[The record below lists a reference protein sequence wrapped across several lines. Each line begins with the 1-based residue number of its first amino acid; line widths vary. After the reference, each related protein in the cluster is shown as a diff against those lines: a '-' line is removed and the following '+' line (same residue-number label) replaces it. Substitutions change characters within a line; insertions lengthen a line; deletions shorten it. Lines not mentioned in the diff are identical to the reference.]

1 MSTPVI
7 PLFFPEALTLPGLW
21 GELGK
26 THGLT
31 QKDFQWFSHIELAS
45 QALRDKQTPPM
56 LAKTIVLKIPGLEP
70 LPLAGSFLLTA
81 TPDDNGV
88 ILYTPYAGIQKF
100 TDRSAMTEQ
109 LVKQL
114 KAADEDDN
122 LLAFMALSQRK
133 AVADASTIELDFQS
147 IEGDV
152 FEDQRN
158 TLSHNQQLNDQA
170 LLDELKTLPSLTS
183 LLDALLA
190 EQLAGAFPGVDQ
202 RQTQVNFHLA
212 ATEGNDDASRPMRRW
227 INCLSLSDAVLLH
240 YRHQR
245 WPSGQTHEFSHSKQS
260 PAKADQSHWETA
272 VTTVS
277 RKLVHLL
284 VGQLEQYWNA
294 ASADGVSRR
303 EFFGRAIA
311 DQWRVQLLLKREAAI
326 ITPEQSRDLHA
337 LISTASRANASMT
350 IETPRLWEYPA
361 NNVELAGSLMISASH
376 AYLYTPT
383 EGLQVLSNY
392 QDLRDTLLAKFSAAG
407 HEDELYGLL
416 SLDERQRFIGFN
428 RPKVTGE
435 VISGA
440 IFSKLL
446 DAIVTKQLQN
456 MDYTLQVFRHS
467 DGAVD
472 IHALFDKALDI
483 RSMISERLLAL
494 ETDGR
499 WSTRPVLSGDQRPA
513 MVRADTAATFVKS
526 FSDIETLINT
536 DFTAQPLASL
546 ALQRVSLINLLPRL
560 AHTLS
565 VGIRGEASLRRLGAT
580 LREADRSIV
589 ETVFNPDHGERRN
602 RLSLKGFRPDAYS
615 LTLECSGLRN
625 VLPLAHCLLL
635 TERGGLDPSHS
646 GRTILWTPANGV
658 EAFDNL
664 SRARQELN
672 RRLLDP
678 QQRLALLENLTPS
691 QHLFHQSYSL
701 GALRLIEGPVLELV
715 ARSSFDHFLARCEQ
729 VRSFKLDDTKQKKAL
744 SALTANGINTNLR
757 RATSIAR
764 AMSLQQSLPT
774 WLGMAALE
782 DQRLHVELLEQYRNS
797 VEEDKDYL
805 HGITPLRSYVH
816 ERLTTLLA
824 NRFPDSKLN
833 PDDIDIIP
841 DLNLIGPA
849 RNLTEFALNHVSV
862 AQGSGFQVASTAT
875 QTLPKGL
882 DQAAV
887 RQLLQSLN
895 IVQSYATQVEQKLS
909 GATAD
914 VESRI
919 QRFVKQLPW
928 QLLQHAHELKLLQ
941 RLSHSAFDLLRQV
954 LDMPDA
960 TARAAVQGAHAIA
973 RPLELIKTTGGG
985 AVKALGLY
993 LVSPGIA
1000 KTGPHILYAPYL
1012 PGGSPFIEFDTEA
1025 SVVSALNTP
1034 GLLQEMLIRRL
1045 PDSEQSVFRNLFKS
1059 TAGQLSEIT
1068 LASNPIGGNL
1078 LTHLFHDNT
1087 KLLSHMLGSQLQAVG
1102 QADWE
1107 AVKHL
1112 FSAGIQRVLG
1122 LLPGKLA
1129 YLQFLW
1135 NAYRDALN
1143 SAEALQDH
1151 HWKVALEDFI
1161 AGAVQLITLGKLSLE
1176 GWTETAQVSH
1186 ETLAPPVAT
1195 PIVAP
1200 KWSEVDSTAP
1210 LRTRLQP
1217 FETTVELK
1225 NLTKNSADGTYLDAA
1240 SKKTYAPIAG
1250 KVYAV
1255 EKTGAAW
1262 RMIKGKEAGPVLLT
1276 APDKQLVIDPDIHT
1290 VHFGKAMSTM
1300 QNRLAHAHIA
1310 REVLNIEARGMEDIR
1325 ARHPEKARM
1334 IVQAID
1340 MARYYAFNSLHN
1352 MAQLRKLVPGT
1363 RLDTFLKRFFGVSQV
1378 NTALIDKIKS
1388 AILPI
1393 CNALVDPDEDWMN
1406 SHRFIVGSNRDPQ
1419 ENLIAF
1425 VLEKDLQRNVH
1436 FTERFFDQQLDWY
1449 KSCLTE
1455 PFNVDGHSQAAT
1467 LIHEFAHL
1475 FSKALDIASLEAR
1488 RPFSDLVAPNS
1499 AFGIAMKQSQLDFQ
1513 RVALSMET
1521 PKEELFARW
1530 NRGLQTWISL
1540 DSIPDAYHV
1549 GKAVL
1554 KLTGSDT
1561 MEQAR
1566 EAFLDVENATFRTD
1580 VILHNADSLAFLI
1593 CEMGRQLDPV
1603 PPATASATG
1612 S

>member
-1 MSTPVI
+1 MSTPVT
-7 PLFFPEALTLPGLW
+7 PLFFPQALSSPGLW
-21 GELGK
+21 RELGK

-31 QKDFQWFSHIELAS
+31 QKDFQWFSQIELAS
-45 QALRDKQTPPM
+45 QALRDRQTPPM
-56 LAKTIVLKIPGLEP
+56 LAKTIRLKLPGLEP
-70 LPLAGSFLLTA
+70 MPLAGSFLLSA

-100 TDRSAMTEQ
+100 ANRAALAEKLET
-109 LVKQL
+109 QL
-114 KAADEDDN
+114 KDAGEDDE

-133 AVADASTIELDFQS
+133 GVVQSSEIELDFQT

-152 FEDQRN
+152 FEDQRT
-158 TLSHNQQLNDQA
+158 TLSSQQQLNDQA
-170 LLDELKTLPSLTS
+170 LLDELKALPSLTA
-183 LLDALLA
+183 LLDTMLS
-190 EQLAGAFPGVDQ
+190 EQLAVSFPGEDQ
-202 RQTQVNFHLA
+202 SQTRVNFYLA
-212 ATEGNDDASRPMRRW
+212 ATEGNEDASRPKRRW
-227 INCLSLSDAVLLH
+227 VNSLSLSDAVLLH

-245 WPSGQTHEFSHSKQS
+245 WPSGQAHEFSHPKKS
-260 PAKADQSHWETA
+260 PAKDDQGHWETS

-277 RKLVHLL
+277 RKLVSLL
-284 VGQLEQYWNA
+284 VGQLEHYWDA

-303 EFFGRAIA
+303 EFFNRAIA
-311 DQWRVQLLLKREAAI
+311 DQCRVQLLLKREANI
-326 ITPEQSRDLHA
+326 ITPEQSHDLHA
-337 LISTASRANASMT
+337 LISTASQTNASMT
-350 IETPRLWEYPA
+350 IETVRLWEHQA
-361 NNVELAGSLMISASH
+361 NYVELAGSLMVSADQ
-376 AYLYTPT
+376 AFLYTPT
-383 EGLQVLSNY
+383 EGLQVLKDY
-392 QDLRDTLLAKFSAAG
+392 QDLRDTVLSKFSAAS

-416 SLDERQRFIGFN
+416 SLDERQRFIGFD
-428 RPKVTGE
+428 RPNVTGE
-435 VISGA
+435 VLSGK
-440 IFSKLL
+440 IFSKLF

-456 MDYTLQVFRHS
+456 MEYTLQVFRHS

-483 RSMISERLLAL
+483 RSMISERLLTL

-499 WSTRPVLSGDQRPA
+499 WSTRPVLSGDQHPA

-526 FSDIETLINT
+526 FSDIEKLIKA
-536 DFTAQPLASL
+536 DCAAQPLASV
-546 ALQRVSLINLLPRL
+546 ALQRVYLENMLPRL
-560 AHTLS
+560 SHTLS
-565 VGIRGEASLRRLGAT
+565 VGIRGEASLRGLGAT
-580 LREADRSIV
+580 LREADRAIV
-589 ETVFNPDHGERRN
+589 ETVFNPDQAERRN

-615 LTLECSGLRN
+615 LTLECSGLPD

-658 EAFDNL
+658 EVFDNI
-664 SRARQELN
+664 SRARRELN

-691 QHLFHQSYSL
+691 QLVFHQRYSL
-701 GALRLIEGPVLELV
+701 GALRLIEGPLLEQV
-715 ARSSFDHFLARCEQ
+715 ARSSIDHFLARCDH

-744 SALTANGINTNLR
+744 STLATTGINTNLQ

-764 AMSLQQSLPT
+764 AITLQQSLPT
-774 WLGMAALE
+774 WLGMAPLE
-782 DQRLHVELLEQYRNS
+782 DQRLQVELLEQYRNS

-824 NRFPDSKLN
+824 NRFPAIELD
-833 PDDIDIIP
+833 PDDIQIIP
-841 DLNLIGPA
+841 DLNLTGPA
-849 RNLTEFALNHVSV
+849 RSLTEFAMNHLSV
-862 AQGSGFQVASTAT
+862 AQGSGFQVSSTTT
-875 QTLPKGL
+875 QTLPEGL
-882 DQAAV
+882 DQTAV
-887 RQLLQSLN
+887 RQLLPSLN
-895 IVQSYATQVEQKLS
+895 IAQGYATRVAQALS

-914 VESRI
+914 AESRML
-919 QRFVKQLPW
+919 RFVKQLPW
-928 QLLQHAHELKLLQ
+928 QLLQHAHEMKLLQ
-941 RLSHSAFDLLRQV
+941 RLSSNAFDLLRQV

-960 TARAAVQGAHAIA
+960 TARADVQGAHAIA
-973 RPLELIKTTGGG
+973 RSLELIKTSGAV

-993 LVSPGIA
+993 LVSPGNA
-1000 KTGPHILYAPYL
+1000 KAGPHILYAPYH

-1034 GLLQEMLIRRL
+1034 GPLQEMLIRRL
-1045 PDSEQSVFRNLFKS
+1045 PGSEQSVFRNLFKS
-1059 TAGQLSEIT
+1059 TVGQSSEIT
-1068 LASNPIGGNL
+1068 LASSPIDGNL
-1078 LTHLFHDNT
+1078 LTRLFHDNT
-1087 KLLSHMLGSQLQAVG
+1087 QLLSQMLGSQLHAASQT
-1102 QADWE
+1102 DWE

-1112 FSAGIQRVLG
+1112 FGAGIQRIQG

-1129 YLQFLW
+1129 YVQFLW
-1135 NAYRDALN
+1135 NAYKDALN
-1143 SAEALQDH
+1143 SAEALQEH
-1151 HWKVALEDFI
+1151 HWKVALENFI
-1161 AGAVQLITLGKLSLE
+1161 AGAAQLVSLGRLSLE
-1176 GWTETAQVSH
+1176 GWADTAQVTP
-1186 ETLAPPVAT
+1186 ETLDPPVAG
-1195 PIVAP
+1195 PVIAP
-1200 KWSEVDSTAP
+1200 KWSEIDSTAP

-1225 NLTKNSADGTYLDAA
+1225 DLTKNSVDGTYLDAA

-1255 EKTGAAW
+1255 NKTGAVW
-1262 RMIKGKEAGPVLLT
+1262 RMINGKEEGPVLLT
-1276 APDKQLVIDPDIHT
+1276 APDKKLVIDPDIHT

-1300 QNRLAHAHIA
+1300 HNRFAHAHIA
-1310 REVLNIEARGMEDIR
+1310 REVLNIEARGMEEIR

-1352 MAQLRKLVPGT
+1352 MAQLRRFVPGT
-1363 RLDTFLKRFFGVSQV
+1363 RLDTFLKGFFGVAQV
-1378 NTALIDKIKS
+1378 NAALMDKIKD

-1419 ENLIAF
+1419 DNLIAF
-1425 VLEKDLQRNVH
+1425 VLDKDQQRNVH

-1455 PFNVDGHSQAAT
+1455 PFNVDGHGQAAT

-1475 FSKALDIASLEAR
+1475 FSKAVDIAYLEAR
-1488 RPFSDLVAPNS
+1488 RPFSDLVAPIT
-1499 AFGIAMKQSQLDFQ
+1499 AYGIAMKQSQMDFQ
-1513 RVALSMET
+1513 RKALSLDT

-1530 NRGLQTWISL
+1530 HSASQSWISL
-1540 DSIPDAYHV
+1540 DSIQNSYHL
-1549 GKAVL
+1549 GKAIL
-1554 KLTGSDT
+1554 KLTGSTT

-1566 EAFLDVENATFRTD
+1566 EAFLDMENANVRTD

-1603 PPATASATG
+1603 PVASASGT
-1612 S
+1612 